1 MIAKVVLKFIRIS
14 PRKARQVSNLLTGK
28 KVDQAF
34 GMLFNL
40 QKKAARYME
49 DALNSAYSNAKVK
62 LQDKDL
68 DPAQLYI
75 TKAIVDKGPTLHR
88 FRAATMGRAMPFKH
102 RTSHIKIELGMAPQA
117 KNTAPVETKRA
128 GGRRKL
134 PRLRLKGKDKG
145 KTSQAKVKPTG
156 KKTAKKKG

>member
-1 MIAKVVLKFIRIS
+1 MIAKVILKFIRIS

-28 KVDQAF
+28 RVDQALS
-34 GMLFNL
+34 MLFNL
-40 QKKAARYME
+40 HKKAARYME

-62 LQDKDL
+62 LQNKDL

-102 RTSHIKIELGMAPQA
+102 RTSHIKIELDMVPQA
-117 KNTAPVETKRA
+117 KNAVSVETKKA
-128 GGRRKL
+128 GERRKL
-134 PRLRLKGKDKG
+134 PRLRLKDKG
-145 KTSQAKVKPTG
+145 KTAQLKVKAG
-156 KKTAKKKG
+156 QAKKTAKKKG